1 MTRDEVRELLDR
13 AGIFGHACDLD
24 LLLFFVAHSRSL
36 LASESLAAY
45 LGYELKQ
52 IADSLEVLLAAGL
65 LKRTQTSAH
74 AARLYV
80 LEAGATNHEW
90 LPRLLEI
97 ASTRQGRAALRK
109 TLARRAGEA
118 PGGSVVLSR
127 PDTMV
132 MTDPRSFVV
141 LDDHRR
147 VVVRKSRTRGGR

>member
-13 AGIFGHACDLD
+13 AGIFRHACDLD

-80 LEAGATNHEW
+80 LEARATNHEW
-90 LPRLLEI
+90 LPSLLEI

-109 TLARRAGEA
+109 TLARRAGEE
-118 PGGSVVLSR
+118 PGGAVALSL
-127 PDTMV
+127 PNTMA

-141 LDDHRR
+141 RDDHRR
-147 VVVRKSRTRGGR
+147 VVIRKSRTRGGR